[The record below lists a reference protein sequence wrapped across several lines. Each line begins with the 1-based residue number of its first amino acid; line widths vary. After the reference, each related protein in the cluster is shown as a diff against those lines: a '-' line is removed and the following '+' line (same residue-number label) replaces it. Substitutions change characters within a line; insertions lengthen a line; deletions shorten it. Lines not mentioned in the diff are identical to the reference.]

1 MKKNKLFEEFTERF
15 DSLTDLELVDCFNQ
29 QVGNS
34 GWGSAKAI
42 YLAVLHNGFITRR
55 FDYSIIGNQVGV
67 SFKYKIQ
74 LRGCKVFHI
83 PSKA

>member
-34 GWGSAKAI
+34 GWTSAKAF
-42 YLAVLHNGFITRR
+42 YLAALHKIFIRR
-55 FDYSIIGNQVGV
+55 FDYSIIGNQENL

-74 LRGCKVFHI
+74 LRGRKVFHI
-83 PSKA
+83 PSKV

>member
-34 GWGSAKAI
+34 GWTSTKAI
-42 YLAVLHNGFITRR
+42 YLAVLHKEFITRR
-55 FDYSIIGNQVGV
+55 FDYSIIGNQENL

-74 LRGCKVFHI
+74 LRGRKVFHI
-83 PSKA
+83 PSKV